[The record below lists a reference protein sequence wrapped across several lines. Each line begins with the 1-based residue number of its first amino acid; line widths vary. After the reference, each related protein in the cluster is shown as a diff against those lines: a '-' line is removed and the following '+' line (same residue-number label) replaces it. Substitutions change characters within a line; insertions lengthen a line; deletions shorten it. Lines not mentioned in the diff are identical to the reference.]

1 MIPIKYFWS
10 KNPNDEEIYEAMSI
24 VENEDCV
31 VIIKWNAFGYTYSM
45 TVKKGMSF
53 EECNRQIPTVYGL

>member
-10 KNPNDEEIYEAMSI
+10 ENPTDEEIHEAMNL

-31 VIIKWNAFGYTYSM
+31 VVIEWIAFRYPYSM
-45 TVKKGMSF
+45 TVRKGMSF
-53 EECNRQIPTVYGL
+53 ELCKSQIPTVYGL